1 MLFLKILS
9 KFTPQNYTAMRFAAI
24 ISMIFILSSCG
35 NRLSNLRY
43 TGEKVS
49 EAVTNCTEAAKN
61 VRTEIRKVTN
71 LNLTLEGGEREK
83 KVNGWDTHMM
93 LW

>member
-1 MLFLKILS
+1 
-9 KFTPQNYTAMRFAAI
+9 MRYAAI
-24 ISMIFILSSCG
+24 ISMIFILSACG
-35 NRLSNLRY
+35 NKLDNLRY

-61 VRTEIRKVTN
+61 VRSEIRKVTS
-71 LNLTLEGGEREK
+71 LNLLPEGGEHEK